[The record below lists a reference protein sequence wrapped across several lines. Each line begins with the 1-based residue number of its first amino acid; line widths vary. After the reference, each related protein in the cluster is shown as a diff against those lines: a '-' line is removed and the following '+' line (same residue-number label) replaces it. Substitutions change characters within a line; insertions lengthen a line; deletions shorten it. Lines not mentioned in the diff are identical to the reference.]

1 MDLDAR
7 FGFVRWRVVGL
18 ALNLLANGVA
28 LYGAVRLLRDG
39 THAPVLAAGLA
50 LTALCVALLA
60 RPDLRPEGEAGEA
73 EGAGAGR
80 GGGVGHSDG
89 AAGEDAR
96 GGA

>member
-39 THAPVLAAGLA
+39 THAAVLAAGLA
-50 LTALCVALLA
+50 LTAVCVALLA
-60 RPDLRPEGEAGEA
+60 LPDLRPEGEAGEGGEA
-73 EGAGAGR
+73 GGAGAGR
-80 GGGVGHSDG
+80 GGG
-89 AAGEDAR
+89 AAAREDAR